1 MAAGRQIP
9 TICGIDIWQQITIY
23 CRSAGTCGHL
33 FFMLFYSVFFPDSL
47 DSLLTE
53 VYTDC
58 TITDSTVGVVR
69 IGDYGGSLRKER
81 K

>member
-1 MAAGRQIP
+1 MP
-9 TICGIDIWQQITIY
+9 
-23 CRSAGTCGHL
+23 
-33 FFMLFYSVFFPDSL
+33 FYSVFFPDSL

-81 K
+81 KDRKSVV